1 MLEIIYVDIETI
13 LSPELIVWHMNYE
26 NDFFLKPGMGVDL
39 VFNLD
44 SLSPTSKSS
53 IVFDCD
59 ESRRQ
64 IIVAQPVHRI
74 HKDNQFNQMHISSLV
89 KKELST
95 KIRLGYSCKIIDII
109 REYSLSNHGKSEAIV
124 LEYFPPAME
133 INIRA
138 AFRFRP
144 NSNFDV
150 YGKLVIND
158 EMYYSGRHFKFHDI
172 SITGIGILIP
182 KKILKERN
190 PLLDL
195 KTNSHAKIGILL
207 KTGGREESASTIEC
221 DINVVRT
228 NMEYNLVSGFAGC
241 SMINLTH
248 DSEETLNRF
257 IHNAQLHEI
266 RKVNRFK

>member
-1 MLEIIYVDIETI
+1 
-13 LSPELIVWHMNYE
+13 
-26 NDFFLKPGMGVDL
+26 
-39 VFNLD
+39 
-44 SLSPTSKSS
+44 
-53 IVFDCD
+53 
-59 ESRRQ
+59 
-64 IIVAQPVHRI
+64 
-74 HKDNQFNQMHISSLV
+74 MHISSLV
-89 KKELST
+89 KKELSS
-95 KIRLGYSCKIIDII
+95 KIRLAYSCRILDSIK
-109 REYSLSNHGKSEAIV
+109 EYSLANRGKSEALVI
-124 LEYFPPAME
+124 EYFPPATE

-158 EMYYSGRHFKFHDI
+158 EMYYSGRHFKFYDI

-195 KTNSHAKIGILL
+195 KTNSHANIGILL
-207 KTGGREESASTIEC
+207 KTGGREDSASTIEC
-221 DINVVRT
+221 EIKVIRT
-228 NMEYNLVSGFAGC
+228 NMEFNLLSGFAGC
-241 SMINLTH
+241 SLLNMTH
-248 DSEETLNRF
+248 ENEETLNRF

>member
-1 MLEIIYVDIETI
+1 MNIED
-13 LSPELIVWHMNYE
+13 
-26 NDFFLKPGMGVDL
+26 DFLFKPGMGVDL

-44 SLSPTSKSS
+44 SMSPISKSS

-64 IIVAQPVHRI
+64 VVVAQPAQRI
-74 HKDNQFNQMHISSLV
+74 HKDYQFNQMHISSLV
-89 KKELST
+89 KKELSS
-95 KIRLGYSCKIIDII
+95 KVRLGYSCRILECIN
-109 REYSLSNHGKSEAIV
+109 EYSLSNRGKSEALVI
-124 LEYFPPAME
+124 EYSPPSME

-138 AFRFRP
+138 AFRFHP
-144 NSNFDV
+144 TSNFDV

-207 KTGGREESASTIEC
+207 KTGGREDSASTIEC
-221 DINVVRT
+221 DIKIVRT
-228 NMEYNLVSGFAGC
+228 NMEFNLLSGFAGC
-241 SMINLTH
+241 SMLGLAH
-248 DSEETLNRF
+248 EHEETLNRF

>member
-1 MLEIIYVDIETI
+1 MNIEDD
-13 LSPELIVWHMNYE
+13 L
-26 NDFFLKPGMGVDL
+26 FLKPGMGVDL

-44 SLSPTSKSS
+44 SMSPISKSS

-64 IIVAQPVHRI
+64 VVVAQPAQRI
-74 HKDNQFNQMHISSLV
+74 HKDYQFNQMHISSLV
-89 KKELST
+89 KKELSA
-95 KIRLGYSCKIIDII
+95 KVRLGYSCRILDCIN
-109 REYSLSNHGKSEAIV
+109 EYSLSNRGKSEALVI
-124 LEYFPPAME
+124 EYSPPAME

-138 AFRFRP
+138 AFRFHP
-144 NSNFDV
+144 TSNFDV

-158 EMYYSGRHFKFHDI
+158 DMYYSGRHFKFHDI

-207 KTGGREESASTIEC
+207 KTGGKEDSAATIEC
-221 DINVVRT
+221 DIKVVRT
-228 NMEYNLVSGFAGC
+228 NMEFNLLSGFAGC
-241 SMINLTH
+241 SMLGLAH
-248 DSEETLNRF
+248 EHEETLNRF